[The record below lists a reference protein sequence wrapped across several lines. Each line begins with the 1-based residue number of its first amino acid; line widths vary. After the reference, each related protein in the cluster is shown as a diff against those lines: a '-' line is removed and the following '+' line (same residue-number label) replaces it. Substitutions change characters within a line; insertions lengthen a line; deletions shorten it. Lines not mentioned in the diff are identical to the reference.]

1 MNLFLSRS
9 QTISSFFF
17 LLHFV
22 LGSMELELTKTTT
35 TKKPFFFFFFFLKE
49 GQTER
54 LLFPVSFGGLQ
65 ERPTCVNF
73 I

>member
-22 LGSMELELTKTTT
+22 LGSMELERTKTT
-35 TKKPFFFFFFFLKE
+35 TKKPFFFFLKE

-54 LLFPVSFGGLQ
+54 LLFPVSFGGLK